1 MISGLKC
8 EHCARENNC
17 MEAWREMVCRSFKA
31 DRKKIFEDPAIKRQ
45 ARAAA
50 KRERKRIRKEI
61 EELNK

>member
-1 MISGLKC
+1 
-8 EHCARENNC
+8 

-61 EELNK
+61 EELNG